1 MSARDVV
8 GLLRL
13 GGGESSVLI
22 KIRGKLKP
30 RCSMEDI
37 RVEIEN
43 LLRECGLTVT
53 RFAVRKVM
61 TKRKARKKRK

>member
-1 MSARDVV
+1 
-8 GLLRL
+8 
-13 GGGESSVLI
+13 
-22 KIRGKLKP
+22 
-30 RCSMEDI
+30 
-37 RVEIEN
+37 VEIEN